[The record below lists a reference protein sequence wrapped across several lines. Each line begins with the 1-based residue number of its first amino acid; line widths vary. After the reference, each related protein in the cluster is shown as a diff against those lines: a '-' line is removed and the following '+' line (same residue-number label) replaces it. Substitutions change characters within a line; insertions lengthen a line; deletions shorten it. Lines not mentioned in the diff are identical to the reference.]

1 MATKKS
7 STNAAK
13 EGARKTRSQS
23 SKDVNSHGNGQ
34 LSTPPPE
41 AGTTDTHPAPKSD
54 TKAPAKK
61 AENTP
66 GKPSDHEKPLTLTAI
81 SVDAQTPDSPTSQ
94 HAEEGEENDTDHNS
108 EDDSDHSSDNEEDY
122 EDLYSGETTDPA
134 DVTGLKR
141 EFHFTNVMIKL
152 TNDDFSRESL
162 VDTFQKIM
170 VDYGIG
176 QLRPLLQEAAAAIA
190 TKFYKWEE
198 EKGRQYVLGMRH
210 YSHEQTAPPPS
221 APSSQA
227 VKVFTAFELLQV
239 CGLCKSTAFEENVF
253 AMFGLIEQ
261 AYLSVIMAPYHGARK
276 PV

>member
-23 SKDVNSHGNGQ
+23 SKDVDPHGNGQ

-134 DVTGLKR
+134 DVTG
-141 EFHFTNVMIKL
+141 T
-152 TNDDFSRESL
+152 
-162 VDTFQKIM
+162 
-170 VDYGIG
+170 
-176 QLRPLLQEAAAAIA
+176 
-190 TKFYKWEE
+190 
-198 EKGRQYVLGMRH
+198 
-210 YSHEQTAPPPS
+210 
-221 APSSQA
+221 
-227 VKVFTAFELLQV
+227 
-239 CGLCKSTAFEENVF
+239 
-253 AMFGLIEQ
+253 
-261 AYLSVIMAPYHGARK
+261 
-276 PV
+276 